1 MGYTVKVNHPHFPEG
16 TVFNVG
22 GLDRVPNGD
31 SLEVDD
37 EMERLFI
44 MQQGQTLED
53 AFADDHMVEVSGSS
67 ALDNDERNSLLEAYG
82 PQPEPEE
89 LINEGESLVDENA
102 NKNQEQPA
110 WLVPK
115 EQEGGDDDA

>member
-31 SLEVDD
+31 SLEIDD

-53 AFADDHMVEVSGSS
+53 AFANDHMVTVEGSS
-67 ALDNDERNSLLEAYG
+67 SLDNDERNSLLEAYG
-82 PQPEPEE
+82 PAPEVE
-89 LINEGESLVDENA
+89 IKSESLTDDT
-102 NKNQEQPA
+102 KNQEQPA
-110 WLVPK
+110 WLAPK